1 MLFKFFPKEF
11 NFFEFF
17 DKQALNLV
25 DAAACFR
32 EIVALPEVSEE
43 AQRKMKEIERNG
55 DKMAYAI
62 MDHLNKTFITPFD
75 REDIHQLANEMD
87 EVNDIMN
94 TVVAR
99 MRLYK
104 LKGPDANMVQFAE
117 LITQAVNVISGAVA
131 GLRDMKNMNNILKAC
146 VEVGNLESLGDR
158 LRDSALMELFEK
170 EKDPIQVIK
179 WKEIYQIAETALDIC
194 KHVAHNIESILVK
207 QA

>member
-1 MLFKFFPKEF
+1 MLSKFFPKEF

-32 EIVALPEVSEE
+32 EIVAQTEVSEE
-43 AQRKMKEIERNG
+43 SQRKMKEIERNG

-75 REDIHQLANEMD
+75 REDILSLAKEMD

-104 LKGPDANMVQFAE
+104 LKGPDSNMIQFAE
-117 LITQAVNVISGAVA
+117 LITKAVNVISGAVA

-158 LRDSALMELFEK
+158 LRDSALMELFDK
-170 EKDPIQVIK
+170 EKDAIQVIK
-179 WKEIYQIAETALDIC
+179 WKEIYQISETALDIC

>member
-1 MLFKFFPKEF
+1 MLSRFFPKEF

-17 DKQALNLV
+17 DKQAVNLV

-32 EIVALPEVSEE
+32 EIVAQPEVSEE
-43 AQRKMKEIERNG
+43 SQTKMKEIERNG

-75 REDIHQLANEMD
+75 REDIHQLAKEMD

-104 LKGPDANMVQFAE
+104 LKGPDKNMVQFAE

-158 LRDSALMELFEK
+158 LRDSALMELFEN

-179 WKEIYQIAETALDIC
+179 WKEIYQIAETSLDIC